1 VPCHEDPCGLRL
13 PALPCGYCYA
23 PRTRTPRTS
32 PQVAR
37 RAGKKSS
44 AAQTSALDARH
55 GMAKKKHAT
64 PHAMHMGN
72 DLLLDVDRTID
83 KKDPLS
89 LQAPVGKCNRP
100 GEDGH
105 SGHLVIIG
113 PGLAA
118 ERETTY
124 PSSKNT
130 EEKRRKANWPCGWH
144 QSDSAIVHCLML
156 GCAGQLVR
164 FGYPMYLVDLGTG
177 YPSVP
182 RVSGMVVVIWR
193 LLSSLNCALSVDIL
207 HALQPDEGRYAPL
220 TRIRPPNYTVPPPSS
235 TKY

>member
-1 VPCHEDPCGLRL
+1 MPPHTPCTWAMTCFSTWTGPSTRRTLSLCRPPSGNATGPEKMGIAAISSSLAPDWLLRGKL
-13 PALPCGYCYA
+13 HTQA
-23 PRTRTPRTS
+23 PRTQKR
-32 PQVAR
+32 
-37 RAGKKSS
+37 K
-44 AAQTSALDARH
+44 
-55 GMAKKKHAT
+55 
-64 PHAMHMGN
+64 
-72 DLLLDVDRTID
+72 
-83 KKDPLS
+83 
-89 LQAPVGKCNRP
+89 
-100 GEDGH
+100 
-105 SGHLVIIG
+105 
-113 PGLAA
+113 
-118 ERETTY
+118 
-124 PSSKNT
+124 
-130 EEKRRKANWPCGWH
+130 EEKQIGLVAGR